1 MPAPSDQ
8 RPDSTAPPSS
18 LSTPEVAATPLSP
31 EIRRRFAG
39 HYQAL
44 RALAATRKTEQDQR
58 EFDEISIGWMSL
70 LCTEVVPI
78 PRLRPDGTI
87 EVVQRDASLEDR
99 VNAIDMYF
107 AYTLAVRPR
116 PHEKGDRLIAQHV
129 HRMGIMVAISR
140 RLPDGARWIEQ
151 LVAAAWDELGRDPEP
166 LVHPTGPRPP
176 DLVAR
181 MLAADETYGCP
192 AGGRVF
198 MGEVTGRL
206 AKRIHTIADR
216 YFLLDEPF
224 LTLAARFGG
233 SGQP

>member
-1 MPAPSDQ
+1 
-8 RPDSTAPPSS
+8 
-18 LSTPEVAATPLSP
+18 
-31 EIRRRFAG
+31 
-39 HYQAL
+39 
-44 RALAATRKTEQDQR
+44 
-58 EFDEISIGWMSL
+58 MSL

-176 DLVAR
+176 DLVGTGAP
-181 MLAADETYGCP
+181 P
-192 AGGRVF
+192 AGASSWSRS
-198 MGEVTGRL
+198 R
-206 AKRIHTIADR
+206 
-216 YFLLDEPF
+216 
-224 LTLAARFGG
+224 AARRSVSTRSPIGTP
-233 SGQP
+233 SSTSRS